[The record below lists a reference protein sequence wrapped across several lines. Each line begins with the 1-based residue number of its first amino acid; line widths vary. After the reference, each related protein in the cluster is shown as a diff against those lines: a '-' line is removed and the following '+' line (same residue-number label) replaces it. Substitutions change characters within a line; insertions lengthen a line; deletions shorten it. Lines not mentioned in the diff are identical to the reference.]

1 MPFSHYYGLWKNI
14 PHCLTQIQ
22 MGLTGRLPVKAEP
35 IPALSAERP
44 DEEKRRRR
52 LQSHAANV

>member
-22 MGLTGRLPVKAEP
+22 MGLTGRLLKNYAGY
-35 IPALSAERP
+35 AGF
-44 DEEKRRRR
+44 
-52 LQSHAANV
+52 